1 VTTHS
6 DYIIKEL
13 NNLIILGNEFEDRS
27 QIMKKYK
34 YTEEEVLDKSK
45 VKVYVVED
53 KTLVAASIDETGIE
67 VPSFDEEIDEM
78 NDFYDD
84 VLFAVG

>member
-1 VTTHS
+1 
-6 DYIIKEL
+6 
-13 NNLIILGNEFEDRS
+13 
-27 QIMKKYK
+27 MKKYK

-45 VKVYVVED
+45 VKVYVAENN
-53 KTLVAASIDETGIE
+53 TLVVVSIDDTGIE

>member
-1 VTTHS
+1 
-6 DYIIKEL
+6 
-13 NNLIILGNEFEDRS
+13 
-27 QIMKKYK
+27 M
-34 YTEEEVLDKSK
+34 LDKSK
-45 VKVYVVED
+45 VKVYVAEK
-53 KTLVAASIDETGIE
+53 KTLVLASIDDTGIE

>member
-1 VTTHS
+1 MKTEV
-6 DYIIKEL
+6 K
-13 NNLIILGNEFEDRS
+13 
-27 QIMKKYK
+27 KKYK
-34 YTEEEVLDKSK
+34 YTEEDVLDKSK
-45 VKVYVVED
+45 VKVYVAEK
-53 KTLVAASIDETGIE
+53 KTLVLASIDDTGIE